1 MYYGADGAVVKQCIR
16 CGKILHI
23 ENFFAA
29 CPTKYCPECAKQTT
43 AENKAEYLRNMR
55 RKARERNQLVK
66 EQNRLLQDENELLR
80 QQVRDLQYR
89 VEALTEAI
97 RRKRDDDDDYI

>member
-55 RKARERNQLVK
+55 RKARERNKLIK
-66 EQNRLLQDENELLR
+66 EQNRLLIDENALLR
-80 QQVRDLQYR
+80 EQVRDLQYR
-89 VEALTEAI
+89 VDALAAAL
-97 RRKRDDDDDYI
+97 RRSQEDDEYI

>member
-16 CGKILHI
+16 CGKNLRI

-43 AENKAEYLRNMR
+43 AENKAEYLRKMR
-55 RKARERNQLVK
+55 RKARERNRLIK
-66 EQNRLLQDENELLR
+66 EQNRLLIDENELLR

-89 VEALTEAI
+89 VEALTEKI
-97 RRKRDDDDDYI
+97 MREREEDEFM

>member
-1 MYYGADGAVVKQCIR
+1 MYYDENGAVVKQCIR
-16 CGKILHI
+16 CGRILKI

-29 CPTKYCPECAKQTT
+29 CPTKYCPECARQTT

-55 RKARERNQLVK
+55 RKARERNQLIK

-89 VEALTEAI
+89 VDALAAAL
-97 RRKRDDDDDYI
+97 RRSREDDDYI

>member
-55 RKARERNQLVK
+55 RKARERNQLIK
-66 EQNRLLQDENELLR
+66 EQNRLLIDENALLR
-80 QQVRDLQYR
+80 EQVRDLQYR
-89 VEALTEAI
+89 VDALAAAL
-97 RRKRDDDDDYI
+97 RRSQEDDEYI